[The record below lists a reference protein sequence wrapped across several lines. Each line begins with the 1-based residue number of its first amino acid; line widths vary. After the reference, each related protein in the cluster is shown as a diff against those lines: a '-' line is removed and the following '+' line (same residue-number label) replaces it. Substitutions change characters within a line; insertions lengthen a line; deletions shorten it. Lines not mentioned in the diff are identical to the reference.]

1 MNELVTSLHN
11 TLANVGG
18 DWLPDIAEVGLDR
31 CMEDGILREIPIVK
45 TLYSGCKTLYNVRER
60 NLLKQTICMI
70 EGFRSYNVSEAELN
84 AYKCRYESDVRYA
97 EKELGRVLIILD
109 RTIDAVKSR
118 HIGRLYGA
126 FVKRQ
131 ISWERFCEMAEVTE
145 RLFMSDY
152 SVFMRLVDGTPFEVE
167 VKENELYLAS
177 RLAGTGVIIEGTES
191 QLKTIAEIEK
201 RTYTVTMLG
210 RQYASIIFER

>member
-1 MNELVTSLHN
+1 MNEMIASLHN
-11 TLANVGG
+11 TLINVGG
-18 DWLPDIAEVGLDR
+18 DWLPDIAEVGLDQ
-31 CMEDGILREIPIVK
+31 CMEDGILREVPIVK
-45 TLYSGCKTLYNVRER
+45 TLYSVCKILYNVHER
-60 NLLKQTICMI
+60 NLLKQTIHMV
-70 EGFRSYNVSEAELN
+70 EGFRSYNVSEAELDV
-84 AYKCRYESDVRYA
+84 YQRRYEADARYA

-118 HIGRLYGA
+118 YIGRLYGA

-152 SVFMRLVDGTPFEVE
+152 NVFMRLVYGTPFEAG
-167 VKENELYLAS
+167 VKENELYSAS

-191 QLKTIAEIEK
+191 HLKTIAEIEQ
-201 RTYTVTMLG
+201 RTYTVTKLG